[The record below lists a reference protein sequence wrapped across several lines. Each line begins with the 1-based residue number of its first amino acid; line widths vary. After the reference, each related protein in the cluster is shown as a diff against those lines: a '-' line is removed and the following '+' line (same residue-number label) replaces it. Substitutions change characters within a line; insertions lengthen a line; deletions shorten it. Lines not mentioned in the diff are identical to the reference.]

1 MTATS
6 HRRGEILRA
15 VIAAAD
21 HRCDGLLPTDVP
33 GVRAATHPAFA
44 DDLDLLGA
52 LQLRWHA
59 RLAGRIEREQSAGR
73 SAGHRTLADAVVA
86 AWRATADEMPG
97 VRLVLD
103 RAATAPTD
111 ERTAAAFARARAKEH
126 ATLAVAAG
134 LAGTSDAEDPR
145 ALAAGER
152 LEEAARLGWTPAP
165 RRPVG
170 QRRTLVDRLRAVL
183 AA

>member
-1 MTATS
+1 MSAST
-6 HRRGEILRA
+6 RRRAEILRA

-21 HRCDGLLPTDVP
+21 TRCDGVLPSDLP
-33 GVRAATHPAFA
+33 GVRGPQSAFA
-44 DDLDLLGA
+44 DDLDLVGA

-59 RLAGRIEREQSAGR
+59 RLVVRIEREQSAGR
-73 SAGHRTLADAVVA
+73 AAGHGTLSDAVVA

-103 RAATAPTD
+103 AAAGAAAD
-111 ERTAAAFARARAKEH
+111 ERTAQALARARATEH

-134 LAGTSDAEDPR
+134 LAGTADVHDPR

-152 LEEAARLGWTPAP
+152 LEEAARATWRATPVRAA
-165 RRPVG
+165 G
-170 QRRTLVDRLRAVL
+170 HRRTLVDRLRAAL